1 VEACQE
7 LRDLLLHLIEHL
19 ILGQLLNVIFLV
31 EVSNFFLFAALT
43 QLNLFSLSEVFLVV
57 AEEKVHAFDAV
68 IKDPL
73 VILMQAVFHILQVI

>member
-1 VEACQE
+1 
-7 LRDLLLHLIEHL
+7 L

-31 EVSNFFLFAALT
+31 EVINFFLFAALT
-43 QLNLFSLSEVFLVV
+43 QLNLFCLSEVLLVV